1 MKIKKLSIGL
11 LAGSCALACGF
22 GAYNIARVQAN
33 ASETAEL
40 WDGFAI
46 TATAVRTADPVGLR
60 FKTDVE
66 RLTPTMKKY
75 NPDAEY
81 YTVLT
86 LTTGGKEYT
95 ATRYADVWRQ
105 DGSGW
110 NTVLLGIP
118 ESDYETEV
126 TAQSF
131 IKLNGKETAFY
142 QTEEVTISIAQTA
155 AAAMSYGATSEYIT
169 QYIDDIVTD
178 IVLDQTTASMEVG
191 QTVALTATTT
201 PSGYMAKWTTS
212 NESVATVDNYGNV
225 KGKGIGAATIAA
237 EINGHKATCQVT
249 VSARTETITAFASS
263 VTLKNSSKTFNIAGT
278 WLDGLFADERIDAVA
293 FDATA
298 AKAMNL
304 TAFGGQYSI
313 ALPASTAKTVTF
325 TRSMYEVW
333 KASDET
339 NVTLTSDC
347 TDFGIL
353 NLGSVK
359 ITFSNFKKVWAE
371 EASVTLIQAE
381 IAALAWT
388 PEYEYNSQKFEF
400 FGYSSMSDGTWTQYD
415 ENGNASY
422 YESEE
427 DYRNVYR
434 VEEYKEAGMTILF
447 PQSIADIPRSATDNF
462 DFASSKIKQVMDM
475 ALEAGIQKVIL
486 ADKRLY
492 ALCENETDTII
503 GEGKAFAT
511 EADLD
516 AVVKKYMKDYAAH
529 PAFYGV
535 QLLDEPKYPVLKAQG
550 DVYRSIKRC
559 YPNAYV
565 QCNLHPSV
573 GNGIGDKYPPVDDNQ
588 DLVAA
593 YKAKG
598 YNDYFSERFA
608 AYEVYLTNFLDYTGA
623 DYIMYDHYPIR
634 EGGFYESYI
643 GGMQV
648 AANVCAA
655 RGVKF
660 HFVSQTMTMQ
670 ESADSTYEY
679 YSNEADLRWLNNM
692 QLGFGAKQ
700 LAYFTYFTRDNM
712 QSQTFLDGGSF
723 INRDGTKTDIYYMMR
738 EILAENQAFASTI
751 LSFDYQTS
759 ATYVANGY
767 AHSVTNAQSCVQGDF
782 AKVQSVSVN
791 TESALISELYD
802 KWNNRYMYMVQ
813 NITLPQ
819 HQTAGTLQTV
829 KLTFNENYEY
839 AVVWKNGERSIV
851 KLENNTYVV
860 KQNSGEAVYVIP
872 FNVTD
877 GEGDGYVYDPSKGDN
892 GAWFPESDRGTSPW

>member
-1 MKIKKLSIGL
+1 MKLKKILISI
-11 LAGSCALACGF
+11 LAGAFVFALGAGIYDTKKVSAESTPTYWTGF
-22 GAYNIARVQAN
+22 
-33 ASETAEL
+33 E
-40 WDGFAI
+40 I
-46 TATAVRTADPVGLR
+46 TGTAVRTAEPAGLR
-60 FKTDVE
+60 FKTDVA

-81 YTVLT
+81 YTT
-86 LTTGGKEYT
+86 LTFTTSGGQSYT
-95 ATRYADVWRQ
+95 KTRTVDVWRS

-110 NTVLLGIP
+110 NTVLLEIP
-118 ESDYETEV
+118 ESDYQTQV

-131 IKLNGKETAFY
+131 IKLNGKEQAFY
-142 QTEEVTISIAQTA
+142 QTKPVTISIAQTA
-155 AAAMSYGATSEYIT
+155 AAAISYGAEEMYVGKYIENV
-169 QYIDDIVTD
+169 VTG
-178 IVLDQTTASMEVG
+178 VTLNKATVSMEIG
-191 QTVALTATTT
+191 QTVSLLATTT
-201 PSGYMAKWTTS
+201 PSGYKAKYTS
-212 NESVATVDNYGNV
+212 DNESVAVVDVNGNV

-249 VSARTETITAFASS
+249 VNARTETLTGFANSA
-263 VTLKNSSKTFNIAGT
+263 TIKNSNKSFTISSS
-278 WLDGLFADERIDAVA
+278 WLDTLFADERIEAGS

-298 AKAMNL
+298 EKAMNL
-304 TAFGGQYSI
+304 TALGGNYTI
-313 ALPASTAKTVTF
+313 ALPAKTAKMITI

-333 KASDET
+333 KTLGET
-339 NVTLTSDC
+339 NLTLISDC
-347 TDFGIL
+347 SDFGFL
-353 NLGSVK
+353 NLGSVT
-359 ITFSNFKKVWAE
+359 ITFDNFKKVWAE
-371 EASVTLIQAE
+371 EESEKLTQAE
-381 IAALAWT
+381 VAALEGYI
-388 PEYEYNSQKFEF
+388 PDYQYNSARFDF
-400 FGYSSMSDGTWTQYD
+400 FGYSSMSNGTWTQYD

-447 PQSIADIPRSATDNF
+447 PQSIADIPRSAVNNF
-462 DFASSKIKQVMDM
+462 DFANSKIKQVMDM

-573 GNGIGDKYPPVDDNQ
+573 GNGIGNKYPPVDDHQ

-598 YNDYFSERFA
+598 YNDYYSERFA
-608 AYEVYLTNFLDYTGA
+608 AYELYLTNFLDYTGA

-670 ESADSTYEY
+670 ESADGTYEY
-679 YSNEADLRWLNNM
+679 CLNEADLRWLNNM

-723 INRDGTKTDIYYMMR
+723 INRDGTKTNIYYMMR

-751 LSFDYQTS
+751 LSFDYKTS
-759 ATYVANGY
+759 AAYIANGY
-767 AHSVTNAQSCVQGDF
+767 AHSVTNAQSCIQGDF
-782 AKVQSVSVN
+782 AKVQSVFVN
-791 TESALISELYD
+791 TESALISELQD
-802 KWNNRYMYMVQ
+802 KLYNKYMYMVQ
-813 NITLPQ
+813 NITQPQ

-839 AVVWKNGERSIV
+839 AIVWKNGERSIV
-851 KLENNTYVV
+851 RLTNNTYVV

-872 FNVTD
+872 FNAKED
-877 GEGDGYVYDPSKGDN
+877 DGYVYDPGTCDN